1 MKKFYKI
8 TLIAALL
15 CIVFGFCMVA
25 AGAVQGGIQL
35 FLNMVDNNEFSISGG
50 DIIHLSMLEDDD
62 EEYEDIDYSFPME
75 DIDKLE
81 LDIGASSLQI
91 KYEDVEEYQ
100 VQVRQSKR
108 GYIFCEEDGSVLS
121 IESGIENSVIH
132 LGGETGNKI
141 TLTIPKDAELKEI
154 ELTLG
159 AGSCSG
165 EKLCAHTMSIEIG
178 AGNLDVDQ
186 LKAEKTMELSVG
198 AGNIQADKIEAKQ
211 LELECDAGRCY
222 VKKVTTKN
230 DISLTCD
237 AGYVYVGLQGTEES
251 YNYDLSCSMGSLKV
265 AGQQHS
271 GVDFSK
277 ETDHGADKELKVE
290 CNVGA
295 IEIEF
300 CE

>member
-1 MKKFYKI
+1 MKKFYKV
-8 TLIAALL
+8 TLITALL

-50 DIIHLSMLEDDD
+50 DMIHWFVMEDDD
-62 EEYEDIDYSFPME
+62 KEYEDIDYSFPMKE
-75 DIDKLE
+75 IDKLE

-91 KYEDVEEYQ
+91 KYEDIEEYQ
-100 VQVRQSKR
+100 VQVHQSKR
-108 GYIFCEEDGSVLS
+108 GYIFCEKAGSVLS
-121 IESGIENSVIH
+121 IESGIENSVIN

-141 TLTIPKDAELKEI
+141 TLTIPKEAKLKEI

-159 AGSCSG
+159 AGSCTG
-165 EKLCAHTMSIEIG
+165 DKLCASTMSIEIG
-178 AGNLDVDQ
+178 AGNLEVDE

-198 AGNIQADKIEAKQ
+198 AGNIEADKIEARQ
-211 LELECDAGRCY
+211 LELECEAGRCY
-222 VKKVTTKN
+222 VKKVTTKD
-230 DISLTCD
+230 DIDLTCD
-237 AGYVYVGLQGTEES
+237 AGYVYIGLQGTEES
-251 YNYDLSCSMGSLKV
+251 YNYDLSCAMGSLKV

-277 ETDHGADKELKVE
+277 ETDHGADKELTAE

-300 CE
+300 KE